1 VSKFRG
7 AFRVLLVLWAGS
19 LWSMAL
25 IVAPT
30 LFSAQHDRE
39 LAGMLA
45 GRLFSMEAYLGVVT
59 AALALLLPG
68 RAKFR
73 WGYTGAGLVAIIQW
87 VIGPRLVEARVHGLA
102 WGLGFGAWHGIAALL
117 YGGACIALLLLV
129 WNDDFR

>member
-1 VSKFRG
+1 VSRFQS

-30 LFSAQHDRE
+30 LFSVQHDRE
-39 LAGMLA
+39 LAGLLV
-45 GRLFSMEAYLGVVT
+45 GRLFSIEAYLGVAT
-59 AALALLLPG
+59 AALALLFSH
-68 RAKFR
+68 RAEFR
-73 WGYTGAGLVAIIQW
+73 WGYAGAGLLAIIQW
-87 VIGPRLVEARVHGLA
+87 MIGPRLVEAHVRGLA

-117 YGGACIALLLLV
+117 YGGACVALLLLV